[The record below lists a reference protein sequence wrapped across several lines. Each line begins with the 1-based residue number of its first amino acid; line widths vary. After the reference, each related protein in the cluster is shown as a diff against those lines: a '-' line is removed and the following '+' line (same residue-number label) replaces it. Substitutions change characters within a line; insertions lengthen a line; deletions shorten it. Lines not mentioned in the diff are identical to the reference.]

1 MTVRNPDLLD
11 ALTRLAGVRG
21 TLSAEELRQLAPV
34 DTMSVEDVAA
44 LIAELDA
51 RGVTV
56 EIDPAL
62 LTPRHPVSAEARAA
76 APVTPRPRTQAPPAP
91 TRSPTE
97 ASGSAGS
104 SPAPTPARGARRPS
118 QAAVAIAVLAAA
130 VVAVVVVALVWAF

>member
-1 MTVRNPDLLD
+1 MRNPDLID

-21 TLSAEELRQLAPV
+21 TLSAEELRQVAPV

-44 LIAELDA
+44 LIAALDA

-62 LTPRHPVSAEARAA
+62 STPRHPVSAEAGAA
-76 APVTPRPRTQAPPAP
+76 AVVTPRPQTLEPPAS
-91 TRSPTE
+91 TRSPIE
-97 ASGSAGS
+97 AAGSAGS
-104 SPAPTPARGARRPS
+104 SPAPTPARGARQPS

-130 VVAVVVVALVWAF
+130 VVVVVVVALVWAF